1 MLSFHEFAENLGS
14 LMPLNLAPDALP
26 TGLAGVPQRLSLGPR
41 IHPSAFIAPN
51 ATVLGDVMIAEEAS
65 VWYGAVLR
73 GDINRIVI
81 GPRTNIQDAAVIH
94 LADDFPALIGEMV
107 TVGHSAIVHACTVDD
122 EVLIGMGAI
131 VLDGAEIG
139 ARSIIGA
146 NALVTTGTQIPPGS
160 LVVGSPGKVIRQ
172 LSLDEQDGIKTWALK
187 YVENAKYFRTH
198 QERSAG

>member
-1 MLSFHEFAENLGS
+1 
-14 LMPLNLAPDALP
+14 
-26 TGLAGVPQRLSLGPR
+26 
-41 IHPSAFIAPN
+41 
-51 ATVLGDVMIAEEAS
+51 
-65 VWYGAVLR
+65 
-73 GDINRIVI
+73 
-81 GPRTNIQDAAVIH
+81 
-94 LADDFPALIGEMV
+94 
-107 TVGHSAIVHACTVDD
+107 
-122 EVLIGMGAI
+122 MGAI

-172 LSLDEQDGIKTWALK
+172 LSLDEQGGIKKWALK